1 MVAER
6 GSTPAPVPG
15 LRLRAAV
22 ATDAELLLELIR
34 ELAGFE
40 RLSHAVVADAAAL
53 RRHLFGDRPAAE
65 ALVAEVDGAPAG
77 FALYFP
83 TFSTFVGK
91 PGLYLED
98 LFIRPAFR
106 GRGIGRAV
114 LAHLA
119 RLAVERGCGRLEW
132 SVLDWNERAI
142 GFYRKLGARA
152 MGDWTV
158 YRIDG
163 EPLDALAKGGAEP
176 EPARR
181 LDNARGV

>member
-1 MVAER
+1 MVVER
-6 GSTPAPVPG
+6 HPTPAGVPG
-15 LRLRAAV
+15 LRLRPAGASDV
-22 ATDAELLLELIR
+22 GLILELIR

-40 RLSHAVVADAAAL
+40 RLSHEVVADAAAL
-53 RRHLFGDRPAAE
+53 RRHLFGERPAAE
-65 ALVAEVDGAPAG
+65 VLIAEVSDAPAG

-98 LFIRPAFR
+98 LFIRPAYR

-114 LAHLA
+114 LIHLS

-142 GFYRKLGARA
+142 GFYRELGARP
-152 MGDWTV
+152 MSDWTV
-158 YRIDG
+158 FRLDG
-163 EPLDALAKGGAEP
+163 EALETLASASP
-176 EPARR
+176 SAR
-181 LDNARGV
+181 

>member
-1 MVAER
+1 MVVER
-6 GSTPAPVPG
+6 NPTPAGVPG
-15 LRLRAAV
+15 LRLRPAGAP
-22 ATDAELLLELIR
+22 DAGLILELIR

-40 RLSHAVVADAAAL
+40 RLSHEVVADADAL
-53 RRHLFGDRPAAE
+53 RRHLFGERPAAE
-65 ALVAEVDGAPAG
+65 VLIAEAAGAAAG

-98 LFIRPAFR
+98 LFIRPAYR

-114 LAHLA
+114 LIHLS

-142 GFYRKLGARA
+142 DFYRVLGARP
-152 MGDWTV
+152 MSDWTV
-158 YRIDG
+158 FRLDG
-163 EPLDALAKGGAEP
+163 EALETLASASP
-176 EPARR
+176 SA
-181 LDNARGV
+181 L

>member
-1 MVAER
+1 MVVER
-6 GSTPAPVPG
+6 NPTPAGVPG
-15 LRLRAAV
+15 LRLRPAGAA
-22 ATDAELLLELIR
+22 DAGLILELIR

-40 RLSHAVVADAAAL
+40 RLSHEVVADAAAL
-53 RRHLFGDRPAAE
+53 RRHLFGERPAAE
-65 ALVAEVDGAPAG
+65 VLIAEVGDAPAG

-98 LFIRPAFR
+98 LFIRPAYR

-114 LAHLA
+114 LIHLS

-142 GFYRKLGARA
+142 GFYRELGARP
-152 MGDWTV
+152 MSDWTV
-158 YRIDG
+158 FRLDG
-163 EPLDALAKGGAEP
+163 EALETLASASP
-176 EPARR
+176 SAR
-181 LDNARGV
+181 

>member
-1 MVAER
+1 MVVER
-6 GSTPAPVPG
+6 HPTPAGVPG
-15 LRLRAAV
+15 LRLRPAGAA
-22 ATDAELLLELIR
+22 DAGLILELIR

-40 RLSHAVVADAAAL
+40 RLAHEVVADAAAL
-53 RRHLFGDRPAAE
+53 RRHLFGERPAAE
-65 ALVAEVDGAPAG
+65 VLIAEVDDAPAG

-98 LFIRPAFR
+98 LFIRPAYR

-114 LAHLA
+114 LVHLS

-142 GFYRKLGARA
+142 GFYRELGARP
-152 MGDWTV
+152 MSDWTV
-158 YRIDG
+158 FRLDG
-163 EPLDALAKGGAEP
+163 EALETLASASP
-176 EPARR
+176 SAP
-181 LDNARGV
+181 